1 MLRSVA
7 TFYNLN
13 LIIKL
18 TSIISKSTRYF
29 MQLDC
34 IRLGD
39 VELNDLIYENELF
52 KLQITSLST
61 Q

>member
-1 MLRSVA
+1 MLPSVA

-18 TSIISKSTRYF
+18 TSIISRSTLYF

-34 IRLGD
+34 VRLGD
-39 VELNDLIYENELF
+39 VKLNDLIYEGELF
-52 KLQITSLST
+52 KLQITLLPP